1 MAVPVNNA
9 AYLRNTTGGAF
20 LHARQGGTILNN
32 NSTTSY
38 NRPSDLGD
46 GIITKALELDDA
58 ADNNKLGTFDSG
70 PLALADGLQ
79 GNQAIA
85 GSNFA
90 YNASSPTLSA
100 PTWVLSRVSTTLA
113 GVANTRLLF
122 MGRSVLEA
130 DSIAQFRHLFG
141 AQTVTAFRA
150 GRFTLT
156 GTFADGTSDLSRV
169 GWLNAARNAVGLPTT
184 MSDINTWA
192 TLGWTNEAR
201 TGTGAAVALSDS
213 AANPTRAIPGRL
225 VVKNDFVTLGA
236 YNGGNPGGD
245 FLQYAAITGM

>member
-1 MAVPVNNA
+1 MAVPANNA

-20 LHARQGGTILNN
+20 LHAKQGGTILNN
-32 NSTTSY
+32 NSTTGY
-38 NRPSDLGD
+38 NVPSDLGD
-46 GIITKALELDDA
+46 GVITKALELDDA
-58 ADNNKLGTFDSG
+58 TDNNRLGTFDAR

-90 YNASSPTLSA
+90 YNASSPSLSA

-130 DSIAQFRHLFG
+130 DPIAQFQHAFG
-141 AQTVTAFRA
+141 AMTVTAFRA
-150 GRFTLT
+150 GRFTVT

-169 GWLNAARNAVGLPTT
+169 NWLNAAHTAVSLPSTLSTT
-184 MSDINTWA
+184 NMWA
-192 TLGWTNEAR
+192 PLGWTSEAR
-201 TGTGAAVALSDS
+201 TGTGAAAAKSDS

-225 VVKNDFVTLGA
+225 VTKNDFVTLGA

>member
-1 MAVPVNNA
+1 MAVPTSQSN
-9 AYLRNTTGGAF
+9 YLRNTTGGAF
-20 LHARQGGTILNN
+20 LHAKQGGTILNN

-38 NRPSDLGD
+38 NVPSDLGD

-58 ADNNKLGTFDSG
+58 ADNNNLGTFDAR

-90 YNASSPTLSA
+90 YNASSPSLTA

-113 GVANTRLLF
+113 GVANSRLLF

-130 DSIAQFRHLFG
+130 DPIAQFRHAFG
-141 AQTVTAFRA
+141 AMTVTAFRA
-150 GRFTLT
+150 GRFAIT
-156 GTFADGTSDLSRV
+156 GTFTDGTSDLSRV
-169 GWLNAARNAVGLPTT
+169 NWLNAAGNAVALPSTLSTT
-184 MSDINTWA
+184 NMWA
-192 TLGWTNEAR
+192 PLGWTSEAR

-225 VVKNDFVTLGA
+225 VLKNDFVTLGA